1 MPFERRMPEF
11 PPRNDER
18 APNERPVAGIAPC
31 RLVVETALGRGLA
44 PFYASCDWRAP
55 HPGIR
60 RAVIMI
66 HGRLRNAD
74 AYFQLAGQARDAAG
88 DAGRD
93 TVLIAPQFLA
103 AADVAAH
110 RLPPDTLHWDW
121 TGWMGGEAALGP
133 APLSSFDV
141 LDAMLDALAR
151 RERFPALAS
160 IVVAGHSGGG
170 QVVQRYAAVARGG
183 DALQDLG
190 LRYVVANPSSY
201 VYFDRQR
208 PAPRGGFAPCDAA
221 RCPGFNDWKY
231 GLERLP
237 AYARQASSPQML
249 EEAYVRRDVTV
260 LLGGADC
267 DPAHPALDTSCAAQ
281 AQGAHRLER
290 GLAYAR
296 YMRQRHPAGLR
307 HRTLVVEGMGH
318 DGAGMFTSP
327 EGVASLFGDKPSAK

>member
-1 MPFERRMPEF
+1 MPESL
-11 PPRNDER
+11 PRHDER
-18 APNERPVAGIAPC
+18 APNERPVAAVAPR
-31 RLVVETALGRGLA
+31 RLAVETALGRGFA
-44 PFYASCDWRAP
+44 PFYASCDWNAP
-55 HPGIR
+55 PPAIR

-121 TGWMGGEAALGP
+121 TGWMGGDAALGP

-141 LDAMLDALAR
+141 LDAMLAALAR
-151 RERFPALAS
+151 RERFSALEA

-183 DALQDLG
+183 DALQDPG
-190 LRYVVANPSSY
+190 MRYVVANPSSY

-208 PAPRGGFAPCDAA
+208 PTPQGGFAPCDAA

-237 AYARQASSPQML
+237 AYARQAASAQAL

-260 LLGGADC
+260 LLGSADC
-267 DPAHPALDTSCAAQ
+267 DPAHPALDTSCAAR
-281 AQGAHRLER
+281 AQGAHRFER
-290 GLAYAR
+290 GLSYAR
-296 YMRQRHPAGLR
+296 YMRLRHPAEFH
-307 HRTLVVEGMGH
+307 HRTLVVEGVGH

-327 EGVASLFGDKPSAK
+327 EGVASLFGGKERAE

>member
-1 MPFERRMPEF
+1 MLPERGMPELSLQD
-11 PPRNDER
+11 DER
-18 APNERPVAGIAPC
+18 APNERPVAAVASCRIA
-31 RLVVETALGRGLA
+31 VQTALGRGVA
-44 PFYASCDWRAP
+44 PFYVNRDWNVP
-55 HPGIR
+55 HRGIR

-74 AYFQLAGQARDAAG
+74 AYFRLADQARAAAG
-88 DAGRD
+88 DAGGH
-93 TVLIAPQFLA
+93 TLLMAPQFLA

-121 TGWMGGEAALGP
+121 TGWMGGDAALGP

-151 RERFPALAS
+151 RERFPELEA

-170 QVVQRYAAVARGG
+170 QVVQRYAVLSRG
-183 DALQDLG
+183 DEALRG
-190 LRYVVANPSSY
+190 LSVRYVVANPSSY

-208 PAPRGGFAPCDAA
+208 PSPGGGFALCDGT

-231 GLERLP
+231 GLARLP
-237 AYARQASSPQML
+237 AYAQPVSAQAL
-249 EEAYVRRDVTV
+249 EEAYVRRNVTV
-260 LLGGADC
+260 LLGSADC
-267 DPAHPALDTSCAAQ
+267 DPAHPALDTSCAARV
-281 AQGAHRLER
+281 QGAHRLER

-296 YMRQRHPAGLR
+296 YMQWRHPAGYG
-307 HRTLVVEGMGH
+307 HSTVVVDGVGH

-327 EGVASLFGDKPSAK
+327 QGVASLFGDMAR

>member
-1 MPFERRMPEF
+1 MPEF
-11 PPRNDER
+11 LPQNDER
-18 APNERPVAGIAPC
+18 APNERPVAATAPC
-31 RLVVETALGRGLA
+31 RLAVETARGRGLA
-44 PFYASCDWRAP
+44 PFYASCDWSAV

-110 RLPPDTLHWDW
+110 RLSPDTLHWDW
-121 TGWMGGEAALGP
+121 TGWMGGDAASGP

-141 LDAMLDALAR
+141 LEAMLDVLAR
-151 RERFPALAS
+151 RERFPALEA
-160 IVVAGHSGGG
+160 IVMAGHSGGG
-170 QVVQRYAAVARGG
+170 QVVQRYAVVARGD
-183 DALQDLG
+183 DALRDLDM
-190 LRYVVANPSSY
+190 RYVVVNPSSY
-201 VYFDRQR
+201 VYFDRRR
-208 PAPRGGFAPCDAA
+208 PAAQGGFAPCDTA

-237 AYARQASSPQML
+237 AYARQAASPQAL

-267 DPAHPALDTSCAAQ
+267 DPAHPALDTSCAAR

-296 YMRQRHPAGLR
+296 YMRLRHPAAFG
-307 HRTLVVEGMGH
+307 HRTLVVDGVGH
-318 DGAGMFTSP
+318 DGAGMFASP
-327 EGVASLFGDKPSAK
+327 EGVAALFGGKRRAQ

>member
-1 MPFERRMPEF
+1 MPEF
-11 PPRNDER
+11 LPRHDER
-18 APNERPVAGIAPC
+18 APNERPVAAVAPC
-31 RLVVETALGRGLA
+31 RLAVETALGRGLA
-44 PFYASCDWRAP
+44 PFYASCDWNAP

-74 AYFQLAGQARDAAG
+74 AYFQLAGQARAAAG
-88 DAGRD
+88 QAGCD

-121 TGWMGGEAALGP
+121 TGWMGGDAALGP

-151 RERFPALAS
+151 RERFPALEA

-170 QVVQRYAAVARGG
+170 QVAQRYAVVARGG
-183 DALQDLG
+183 DPLPALSMS
-190 LRYVVANPSSY
+190 YVVANPSSY
-201 VYFDRQR
+201 VYFDRRR
-208 PAPRGGFAPCDAA
+208 PAAQGGFAPYDAA
-221 RCPGFNDWKY
+221 WCPGFNDWKY

-237 AYARQASSPQML
+237 AYAKQSASVQAL
-249 EEAYVRRDVTV
+249 EQAYVRRDVTV
-260 LLGGADC
+260 LLGSADC
-267 DPAHPALDTSCAAQ
+267 DPAHPALDLSCAAR

-296 YMRQRHPAGLR
+296 YMQLRHPAEFR
-307 HRTLVVEGMGH
+307 HRTLVVDGVGH

-327 EGVASLFGDKPSAK
+327 QGMASLFGGKQRAE